1 MTAGLP
7 VRVTVL
13 EAWDDVTLDLS
24 PDTTLTEAKR
34 EALAAVR
41 LVDDPAEFMIKFRG
55 AELPDESRTLAD
67 VAVPAG
73 GALIVLRR
81 RRRAVR

>member
-1 MTAGLP
+1 MT

-13 EAWDDVTLDLS
+13 EAWDEITLKVPPS
-24 PDTTLTEAKR
+24 TTVHEVKQL
-34 EALAAVR
+34 ALQAVR
-41 LVDDPAEFMIKFRG
+41 VIDNPAAFLVKFRG
-55 AELPDESRTLAD
+55 AELPHEDRTLSQSD
-67 VAVPAG
+67 IPPD

>member
-24 PDTTLTEAKR
+24 PDTTLTETKR
-34 EALAAVR
+34 QALAAVR

>member
-1 MTAGLP
+1 MA

-13 EAWDDVTLDLS
+13 EAWDDITLDLAAA
-24 PDTTLTEAKR
+24 TTLAEVKR
-34 EALAAVR
+34 QALAAMRIVE
-41 LVDDPAEFMIKFRG
+41 DPTEYLMKFRG
-55 AELPDESRTLAD
+55 AELPDESRTLGE
-67 VAVPAG
+67 VAFPAG

>member
-1 MTAGLP
+1 MA

-13 EAWDDVTLDLS
+13 EAWDDITLELAAA
-24 PDTTLTEAKR
+24 TTLSEVKR
-34 EALAAVR
+34 QALEAVR
-41 LVDDPAEFMIKFRG
+41 IVDDPTDFLVKFRG
-55 AELPDESRTLAD
+55 AELPDESRTLGD
-67 VAVPAG
+67 VAFPSG

>member
-1 MTAGLP
+1 MSDSLP

-13 EAWDDVTLDLS
+13 EAWDDVTLNL
-24 PDTTLTEAKR
+24 PAETTLTEVKR
-34 EALAAVR
+34 RALDAVR
-41 LVDDPAEFMIKFRG
+41 VVEDPADFLVKFRG

-67 VAVPAG
+67 VAFPAG

>member
-1 MTAGLP
+1 MSGALP

-13 EAWDDVTLDLS
+13 EAWDDVTLDLVA
-24 PDTTLTEAKR
+24 TTTITEVKR
-34 EALAAVR
+34 QALAAVR
-41 LVDDPAEFMIKFRG
+41 VVEDPADFLVKFRG
-55 AELPDESRTLAD
+55 AELSDESRSLAD
-67 VAVPAG
+67 VEFPAG